1 MACPKKFTK
10 AVSTL
15 LTAIVWKTYRV
26 NAKVIMLLAVMTKI
40 ECLLAVFIVFVD
52 SRELICYTAPVLDS
66 VALPYRLAA
75 EHILDELVR
84 TVTSRALKR
93 YFPNLTRVLKEF
105 LSTILYL
112 YYAIAGSVS
121 DNIRICRS
129 VIREAPT
136 TRLRDLVA

>member
-1 MACPKKFTK
+1 M
-10 AVSTL
+10 L
-15 LTAIVWKTYRV
+15 LT
-26 NAKVIMLLAVMTKI
+26 VITKI

-52 SRELICYTAPVLDS
+52 SRELIYYTVPVLDS
-66 VALPYRLAA
+66 IALPYRLAA
-75 EHILDELVR
+75 EYILDELVR

-121 DNIRICRS
+121 DDVRICRS

>member
-1 MACPKKFTK
+1 M
-10 AVSTL
+10 L
-15 LTAIVWKTYRV
+15 LT
-26 NAKVIMLLAVMTKI
+26 VITKI
-40 ECLLAVFIVFVD
+40 KCLLAVFIVFVD
-52 SRELICYTAPVLDS
+52 SRELIYYTVPVLNS
-66 VALPYRLAA
+66 IALPYRLAA
-75 EHILDELVR
+75 EYILDELVR

-93 YFPNLTRVLKEF
+93 YFPNLTYILKEF

-121 DNIRICRS
+121 DDVYIYRS